1 MNFSSPLNINN
12 ELTPASDFMTIVA
25 DVADTPFLLTNDPL
39 LASGVYE
46 QKVKNRF
53 GSVLVNRV
61 RGFVYTDQSG
71 TLYVEERSEDG
82 TWTERKQVTV
92 TLNTQAD
99 TGWVALTKKMYRFR
113 YENNA
118 DAQGELYIYQA
129 VGFGFS
135 AGIFKEPFSG
145 SETVTHVFS
154 QTMRGLMIK
163 NDGEESLSFTIDDGP
178 SAGDTREIL
187 PYEGW
192 NFNLEP
198 FTTVTIT
205 TNVAFRAEGV
215 S

>member
-1 MNFSSPLNINN
+1 LKFSSPLNINN

-39 LASGVYE
+39 LASGLYE
-46 QKVKNRF
+46 QKPKNRF

-61 RGFVYTDQSG
+61 RGFVYTDQGG
-71 TLYVEERSEDG
+71 TLFVEEQSGDG
-82 TWTERKQVTV
+82 IWEAKKQVDV
-92 TLNTQAD
+92 LASVQAD
-99 TGWVALTKKMYRFR
+99 TGWVALTKKLYRFR

-118 DAQGELYIYQA
+118 DAQGEMYLYQA

-135 AGIFKEPFSG
+135 AGVFKEPFSG

-163 NDGEESLSFTIDDGP
+163 NDGEESLTFTIDDGL